1 MRIVSERKVVKQL
14 SVFIAN
20 EAGRV
25 SEVTGLL
32 GEADINIRGFSVS
45 DTAEYGILRLVVDK
59 PAEAHA
65 VLKKAGFTVRDDE
78 VICIDLP
85 DHPGGLASVLKVVSG
100 AGVNIEYVYS
110 LISTF
115 VVINVGDVDRA
126 LHLLGDRPV
135 RLVSQEELTA
145 VTLEGR

>member
-1 MRIVSERKVVKQL
+1 MSERKVVQQL

-32 GEADINIRGFSVS
+32 GEVGVNIRGFSVS
-45 DTAEYGILRLVVDK
+45 DTADYGILRLVVDK
-59 PAEAHA
+59 PAEALSA
-65 VLKKAGFTVRDDE
+65 LKSAGFTVRDDE

-85 DHPGGLASVLKVVSG
+85 DEPGGLANVLRIVAD

-110 LISTF
+110 LVSTF

-126 LHLLGDRPV
+126 LHLLSGRPV
-135 RLVSQEELTA
+135 RLVSQEDIAA
-145 VTLEGR
+145 VHM

>member
-1 MRIVSERKVVKQL
+1 VSERKVVRQL

-32 GEADINIRGFSVS
+32 GDAGVNIRGFSVS
-45 DTAEYGILRLVVDK
+45 DTADYGILRLVVDK
-59 PAEAHA
+59 PDEALA
-65 VLKKAGFTVRDDE
+65 ALKQAGFTVRDDE

-85 DHPGGLASVLKVVSG
+85 DEPGGLAGVLKIVAE

-110 LISTF
+110 LVSTF
-115 VVINVGDVDRA
+115 VVVNVGDVDRA
-126 LHLLGDRPV
+126 LHLLSDKPV
-135 RLVSQEELTA
+135 KLASQADISSVHL
-145 VTLEGR
+145 

>member
-1 MRIVSERKVVKQL
+1 MSDRPVVRQL

-32 GEADINIRGFSVS
+32 GDNGINIRGFSVS
-45 DTAEYGILRLVVDK
+45 DTIDYGILRLVVDK
-59 PAEAHA
+59 PDEALA
-65 VLKKAGFTVRDDE
+65 TLKAAGFTVREDA

-85 DHPGGLASVLKVVSG
+85 DHPGGLASVLRIVAE

-110 LISTF
+110 LIATY
-115 VVINVGDVDRA
+115 VVLNVGDVDRA
-126 LHLLGDRPV
+126 LRLLSGRPV
-135 RLVSQEELTA
+135 KLVSQADLAA
-145 VTLEGR
+145 VLQ

>member
-1 MRIVSERKVVKQL
+1 MSGVSERKVVKQL

-32 GEADINIRGFSVS
+32 GEAGVNIRGFSVS
-45 DTAEYGILRLVVDK
+45 DTIDYGILRLVVDR
-59 PAEAHA
+59 PAEAMSA
-65 VLKKAGFTVRDDE
+65 LKSAGFTVREDE

-85 DHPGGLASVLKVVSG
+85 DQPGGLAGVLRVVAD

-110 LISTF
+110 LVSTF
-115 VVINVGDVDRA
+115 VVINVGDVDQA
-126 LHLLGDRPV
+126 LQLLGDRPV
-135 RLVSQEELTA
+135 HLMSQEDIAA
-145 VTLEGR
+145 VHM